1 MKFSNPPPNIS
12 SITIQKNFDL
22 NFFFFRRAL
31 ALNYNPFAINQVWT
45 PLTPSKLTK
54 SSAPPLK
61 KNSTCDQPG
70 PSETCSRR
78 PFDIRNGKRETRD
91 RFENQIGLSQS

>member
-22 NFFFFRRAL
+22 NFFFRRAL
-31 ALNYNPFAINQVWT
+31 ALNYNPFAINQAWT

-54 SSAPPLK
+54 SSATPEKKIPHVTSQVLLRLVQDDLLTSEMEKERLVTDLK
-61 KNSTCDQPG
+61 
-70 PSETCSRR
+70 
-78 PFDIRNGKRETRD
+78 IR
-91 RFENQIGLSQS
+91 